1 MLDSIRKIYDS
12 QPPSKLVL
20 SKSNFLFKT
29 GEIFSGTVLKRLA
42 SGDVLIKAKGKEFSA
57 KTDLKLQP
65 GTRYQFQAVR
75 AGRKSE
81 VKVLGGLSRDLKPL
95 LELLSACRKDGQK
108 MGDLLRSLDQFQSK
122 KGMSASLVKE
132 LSNLSLFLPG
142 LNFNGE
148 EGSNPSWFSR
158 FLLASG
164 LFWESRLARFLAKN
178 KSLSKDHSLF
188 KDLKGKLLSIKQNL
202 IARSDNTLDADS
214 LKEKID
220 QVLKIIEREQLLN
233 LSLSR
238 SGLGWYFFIP
248 GLGEDEFKGA
258 EILVNQD
265 REEGVI
271 RFCLL
276 SNFSNLGAVLSKFF
290 LRESHL
296 ELSLQVENKKTEGI
310 IIEYLD
316 ELREDLRKIGF
327 SPGNI
332 SCCIGEEI
340 GDYITRVLEERGS
353 EESFHL
359 II

>member
-20 SKSNFLFKT
+20 SKGNFLFKT

-65 GTRYQFQAVR
+65 GTRYQFQAVSV
-75 AGRKSE
+75 GQKSE
-81 VKVLGGLSRDLKPL
+81 VKVLGGLTRDLKPL

-108 MGDLLRSLDQFQSK
+108 MGDLLRSLAQFQSK

-148 EGSNPSWFSR
+148 EGPNAPWFSR

-164 LFWESRLARFLAKN
+164 LFWESKLAGFLANN
-178 KSLSKDHSLF
+178 KRLSKGHSLF

-202 IARSDNTLDADS
+202 TTRSGNTLDADS

-220 QVLKIIEREQLLN
+220 QVLKIIEKEQLLN
-233 LSLSR
+233 LSLTR

-265 REEGVI
+265 REKGVT

-276 SNFSNLGAVLSKFF
+276 AHFSNLGTVLSEFF
-290 LRESHL
+290 LSEFNL
-296 ELSLQVENKKTEGI
+296 EVSFLVENKKTEGFM
-310 IIEYLD
+310 IEYLD

-327 SPGNI
+327 SPGTI
-332 SCCIGEEI
+332 SCRIGEEI
-340 GDYITRVLEERGS
+340 DNYISRVLEERGS
-353 EESFHL
+353 EEAFHL